1 MLEVEGLSVEFAW
14 PQGWVRVVDDVS
26 FSIGP
31 GETVGLVG
39 ESGSGKSVSAL
50 SILGLTR
57 VQGGRIAR
65 GSIRFLGRELTSMP
79 EAGLRR
85 IRGNE
90 IGIIFQQPIR
100 SLNPAFTV
108 GEQIAEAVRQHRA
121 VSRDEAWTRAVE
133 MLERVRIPRAAQRAR
148 EYPHMFSGGM
158 CQRVMIAMAL
168 ACDPKL
174 LIADEPTTA
183 LDVTIQAKILEL
195 MSELQRELGIS
206 ILFISHDLAVIAQM
220 CDRVAV
226 MYAGQVV
233 ETAWA
238 EDLFAAPRHPYTAGL
253 LGAIPK
259 ADGARRLATIPGLI
273 PNMGTRFE
281 GCRFAP
287 RCAHRQ
293 PGRCDATLPPMT
305 TGEDERTVRCLRAGE
320 ISLQPAVAAR

>member
-1 MLEVEGLSVEFAW
+1 MLEVRGLSVEFPW

-31 GETVGLVG
+31 AETVGLVG

-57 VQGGRIAR
+57 VQGGRIAG

-79 EAGLRR
+79 EAELRR

-108 GEQIAEAVRQHRA
+108 GEQIAESVRQHRS
-121 VSRDEAWTRAVE
+121 VSRKQAWARAVE
-133 MLERVRIPRAAQRAR
+133 MLERVRIPRAAERAR

-220 CDRVAV
+220 CDRIAV
-226 MYAGQVV
+226 MYAGQIV

-238 EDLFAAPRHPYTAGL
+238 EDLYARPRHPYTAGL

-259 ADGARRLATIPGLI
+259 ADGARRLATIPGVI
-273 PNMGTRFE
+273 PSMAARFP

-287 RCAHRQ
+287 RCAYQ
-293 PGRCDATLPPMT
+293 VTGRCDVTLPQLSAC
-305 TGEDERTVRCLRAGE
+305 DEGTVRCLRATE
-320 ISLQPAVAAR
+320 ISLAATGVAQ